1 MIKHATTDESRRR
14 ILEEAIGLVHN
25 GEANGITMRR
35 LAERVGHSAAAIYL
49 HFDGKR
55 ELEREIARHGFGLL
69 EERLTPTFAVAD
81 PSEAL
86 AELVRRYVQFGV
98 SHPKLYGLMFQNLP
112 EVRTLGLAGDP
123 QILRLRAGI
132 LGVYERGIA
141 TGAFRAMD
149 PALAMAVGWAMAH
162 GLVQLVLTRRLP
174 EQSGGG
180 ELERLCD
187 ALVDTVLR
195 SLRP

>member
-1 MIKHATTDESRRR
+1 MIKHATTQDSRRR

-25 GEANGITMRR
+25 GAGSGITMRR
-35 LAERVGHSAAAIYL
+35 LAEKVGHSAAAIYL
-49 HFDGKR
+49 HFDGKQ
-55 ELEREIARHGFGLL
+55 ELEREIALHGFGLL
-69 EERLTPTFAVAD
+69 EERLTPTFAIAD
-81 PSEAL
+81 PFEAL

-98 SHPKLYGLMFQNLP
+98 SHPKLYGLMFQDLP
-112 EVRTLGLAGDP
+112 ELRTFGLAGDP

-141 TGAFRAMD
+141 SGAFRAMD
-149 PALAMAVGWAMAH
+149 PALAMSVRWAAVH
-162 GLVQLVLTRRLP
+162 GFVQLVIAQQLP
-174 EQSGGG
+174 EEPAGG
-180 ELERLCD
+180 ELERLRD